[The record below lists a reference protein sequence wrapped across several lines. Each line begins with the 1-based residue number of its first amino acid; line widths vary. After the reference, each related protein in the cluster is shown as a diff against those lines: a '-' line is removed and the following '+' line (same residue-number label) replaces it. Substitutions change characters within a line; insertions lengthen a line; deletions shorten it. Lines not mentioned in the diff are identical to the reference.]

1 MAISPILHPQH
12 HTQGSHTS
20 SQPKGVSFEV
30 QKSTTLTA
38 SPATENTSLYALA
51 QDLRSGLSDEQLAKR
66 FAELSISQQLGLSP
80 TPSGM
85 TQAISAVLESDT
97 AFMGRLKEQ
106 LLKLSGT

>member
-30 QKSTTLTA
+30 QKPAALAA
-38 SPATENTSLYALA
+38 SPAVENTSLHALA

-66 FAELSISQQLGLSP
+66 FTELSISQQLGLSSA
-80 TPSGM
+80 PSGM
-85 TQAISAVLESDT
+85 TQAISAVLEADP